1 MWFHYLPSICSL
13 PDELLIKDLVTYQSD
28 VMTMLADRL
37 SVGQVPWDYE
47 WRRLA
52 RQLKIPYAVYRKF
65 EWKPRKRRKSPT
77 KKVLQ
82 WLVERIPDIT
92 LTEII
97 AVLDKIKCSHAIQII
112 KEHFPNT
119 VGEYSTW
126 EHRAPVHS
134 CYVWP
139 WFRFNRPSLPQTYPP
154 PPPNP
159 LDENCSYRAWIAIYL
174 TYDTIAWRIRLRVLH
189 YFTQGLSRASE
200 LKNREN
206 RNPRRRG
213 RKTNSSKNR
222 EFSIRIGTLEKN
234 LKSNVLRYR
243 GSAIASNHGH
253 FEAVNNCQRC
263 IKLRFRRTLAA
274 VAARSRKQR
283 VCIDVLHNVSSA
295 DI

>member
-1 MWFHYLPSICSL
+1 MWFHYLPTICSL

-37 SVGQVPWDYE
+37 SVGQVPWEYE

-97 AVLDKIKCSHAIQII
+97 AVLDKIECSHAIQII

-119 VGEYSTW
+119 VGEYSNW
-126 EHRAPVHS
+126 EHS

-139 WFRFNRPSLPQTYPP
+139 WFRLNRPSLPQTYPVQKKEKKNFFLPTPCASFGNLRVLKACPPLP
-154 PPPNP
+154 PPF

-222 EFSIRIGTLEKN
+222 EFCIRIGTLEKN
-234 LKSNVLRYR
+234 LKSDVLR
-243 GSAIASNHGH
+243 
-253 FEAVNNCQRC
+253 
-263 IKLRFRRTLAA
+263 
-274 VAARSRKQR
+274 
-283 VCIDVLHNVSSA
+283 
-295 DI
+295 

>member
-154 PPPNP
+154 PPNP
-159 LDENCSYRAWIAIYL
+159 LDENCSYREWIAIYL

-206 RNPRRRG
+206 RNPGRRG

-243 GSAIASNHGH
+243 RSAIARNHESWIIVSGVSNYAS
-253 FEAVNNCQRC
+253 EEQWQRSQ
-263 IKLRFRRTLAA
+263 LDPE
-274 VAARSRKQR
+274 SS
-283 VCIDVLHNVSSA
+283 VSV
-295 DI
+295 

>member
-1 MWFHYLPSICSL
+1 MTSCENQSAILAETMKRRPCWCTKPILWEFIMFPFCFPSFCANNFAELLFTWLKRLYRGILCFWSLWFYYLPGICSL

-97 AVLDKIKCSHAIQII
+97 AVLDKIECSHAIQII

-139 WFRFNRPSLPQTYPP
+139 WFRLNRPSLPQTYPEQKRQRKKLFSAYTLYLVRKFTRSEGVPPFP
-154 PPPNP
+154 PPRRELFLQSMDSNLPD
-159 LDENCSYRAWIAIYL
+159 LSHDCL
-174 TYDTIAWRIRLRVLH
+174 TH
-189 YFTQGLSRASE
+189 
-200 LKNREN
+200 
-206 RNPRRRG
+206 
-213 RKTNSSKNR
+213 
-222 EFSIRIGTLEKN
+222 
-234 LKSNVLRYR
+234 
-243 GSAIASNHGH
+243 
-253 FEAVNNCQRC
+253 
-263 IKLRFRRTLAA
+263 
-274 VAARSRKQR
+274 
-283 VCIDVLHNVSSA
+283 
-295 DI
+295 